1 MMMLLND
8 GMTFKKLNKYLSS
21 QVLGDQSA
29 VSQSG
34 YHRHRHGVSSQ
45 FDLDLDPLHFDI
57 GSPPFRYRC
66 PPVRRTIY
74 LGNMYF

>member
-1 MMMLLND
+1 MYDISKML
-8 GMTFKKLNKYLSS
+8 KI
-21 QVLGDQSA
+21 A
-29 VSQSG
+29 
-34 YHRHRHGVSSQ
+34 GVSSQ

-66 PPVRRTIY
+66 PPLRRTIY